1 MTPEQQIA
9 AMLDL
14 QDGFNQRL
22 DRHWRQA
29 GFAWHRAIWL
39 ECAELMDGHCAWKWW
54 KGAPQGDAAQ
64 ARLELVDIW
73 HFLMSWGLARGG
85 EEAAI
90 AATVRE
96 LDSGRAAGVGDIEAV
111 EALARAAVNQ
121 DFAAACAAFV
131 TACLCY
137 RLSGQALYQTYVGK
151 NALNVHRNTHGY
163 KQGTYLKIWDGRE
176 DNEHLAEILSRGVAD
191 FGAVVQALRERYEA
205 LTGAR

>member
-22 DRHWRQA
+22 DRNWRKA

-54 KGAPQGDAAQ
+54 KGAPHSDPAQ

-73 HFLMSWGLARGG
+73 HFLMSWALVRGG
-85 EEAAI
+85 EDGAI
-90 AATVRE
+90 A
-96 LDSGRAAGVGDIEAV
+96 GVVQAIDVGASDESSDIEAV

-121 DFAAACAAFV
+121 DFAVTCSAFI
-131 TACLCY
+131 TACRRY
-137 RLSGQALYQTYVGK
+137 RLGSRELYEIYVGK

-163 KQGTYLKIWDGRE
+163 KQGSYIKIWDGRE
-176 DNEHLAEILSRGVAD
+176 DNEHLAEIMAQGAND
-191 FGAVVQALRERYEA
+191 FGAVVQALKERYEA
-205 LTGAR
+205 LAAR

>member
-1 MTPEQQIA
+1 MTPQQQIA

-22 DRHWRQA
+22 DRNWRKA

-54 KGAPQGDAAQ
+54 KGAPDSDPAQ

-73 HFLMSWGLARGG
+73 HFLMSWGLVRGG

-90 AATVRE
+90 AAVVQAI
-96 LDSGRAAGVGDIEAV
+96 DVGASGEAGDIEAV

-121 DFAAACAAFV
+121 DFAATCAAFIA
-131 TACLCY
+131 ACRHY
-137 RLSGQALYQTYVGK
+137 RLGSRELYEVYVGK

-163 KQGTYLKIWDGRE
+163 KQGSYIKIWDGRE
-176 DNEHLAEILSRGVAD
+176 DNEHLAEIMSGGVTD
-191 FGAVVQALRERYEA
+191 FGAVVQALQERYAA

>member
-1 MTPEQQIA
+1 MTPQQQIA

-54 KGAPQGDAAQ
+54 KGAPQSDAAQ

-73 HFLMSWGLARGG
+73 HFLMSWGLVRGG
-85 EEAAI
+85 EESAI
-90 AATVRE
+90 GAVVQAI
-96 LDSGRAAGVGDIEAV
+96 DVGPSDECSDVEAV

-121 DFAAACAAFV
+121 DFAATCGAFIAACRR
-131 TACLCY
+131 Y
-137 RLSGQALYQTYVGK
+137 RLGSRELYEIYVGK

-163 KQGTYLKIWDGRE
+163 KQGSYIKIWDGRE
-176 DNEHLAEILSRGVAD
+176 DNEHLAEIMAGGAGD
-191 FGAVVQALRERYEA
+191 FGAVVQALKERYTA
-205 LTGAR
+205 LTGAQ

>member
-1 MTPEQQIA
+1 MTLPQQIA

-22 DRHWRQA
+22 DRNWRQA

-54 KGAPQGDAAQ
+54 KGAPSSDPAQ

-90 AATVRE
+90 AGVVR
-96 LDSGRAAGVGDIEAV
+96 DIDAAGDAAGSDIEAV

-121 DFAAACAAFV
+121 DFAASCAAFV
-131 TACLCY
+131 TACRRYQLFS
-137 RLSGQALYQTYVGK
+137 RELYEVYVGK

-163 KQGTYLKIWDGRE
+163 KQGTYIKIWDGRE
-176 DNEHLAEILSRGVAD
+176 DNEHLAEIMSRGSTE
-191 FGAVVQALRERYEA
+191 FGAVVQALKERYTA
-205 LTGAR
+205 LTAH

>member
-22 DRHWRQA
+22 DRNWRKA

-54 KGAPQGDAAQ
+54 KGAPQSDPAQ

-85 EEAAI
+85 EEDVI
-90 AATVRE
+90 AGAVHN
-96 LDSGRAAGVGDIEAV
+96 LDSSGDAGGSDIEAV

-121 DFAAACAAFV
+121 DFAATCVAFV
-131 TACLCY
+131 AACRRY
-137 RLSGQALYQTYVGK
+137 RLSSQELYQIYVGK

-163 KQGTYLKIWDGRE
+163 KQGSYIKIWDGRE
-176 DNEHLAEILSRGVAD
+176 DNEHLAEIMTQGATD
-191 FGAVVQALRERYEA
+191 FGAVVQALKERYEA
-205 LTGAR
+205 LTAR